1 MTDHRKKPRRGISE
15 QGFES
20 QRGVHQAEGVVVEG
34 GEFHALSV
42 PVK

>member
-1 MTDHRKKPRRGISE
+1 MTDRRKKPRRGISE

-20 QRGVHQAEGVVVEG
+20 KRGVHQAEGVVVEG
-34 GEFHALSV
+34 GEFHVLSV